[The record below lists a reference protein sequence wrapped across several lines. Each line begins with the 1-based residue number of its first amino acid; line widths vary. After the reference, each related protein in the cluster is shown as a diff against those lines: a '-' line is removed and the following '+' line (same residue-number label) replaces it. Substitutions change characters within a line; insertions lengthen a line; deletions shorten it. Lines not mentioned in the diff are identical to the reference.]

1 MQRVSIQR
9 SRKGRVLGGVARGIA
24 EKFAIDPLYVRLAF
38 VLLTLASGVGV
49 FLYAAG
55 LVLMP
60 DDKGSLSRVGK
71 SLDSDSDVTQ
81 GLAFGAIV
89 LGTALLLRRIGVW
102 FPARLLW
109 PGVFIFTGLAMVWRR
124 NADNPNMTGG
134 DFHSFTEA
142 IKSAKSPEQVWRVV
156 TSHWTGSSKSTSARV
171 VAGGLLVFS
180 GSGAL
185 FASGQPLQAV
195 RNAVVPAFLLLVG
208 LAVIAGPW
216 LLRLSNDLSEERN
229 ARIRSEERADIAAHL
244 HDSVLQTLAII
255 QRRADQPKEVVTL
268 ARRQERELRAWL
280 YDGTQVRSEGQAQSL
295 GEAIEAV
302 ADDVERD
309 FGVRV
314 DVVKVGDCPVDQRM
328 EALVAA
334 AREAMVNSAKHS
346 GVEDISVYLEASPD
360 EVELFV
366 RDRGAGFDEA
376 TVAVD
381 RRGLRDSIRGR
392 VEKLGGE
399 VRVHSEMGVGTEVQF
414 RLDRGGAD
422 RNPVDRSP
430 VDRSSTDRT
439 PVDRSAVDRS
449 PLDRNPVDRSRVDR
463 SSADRT
469 PADNSAGDRSPVDT
483 SNQKEAS

>member
-1 MQRVSIQR
+1 M
-9 SRKGRVLGGVARGIA
+9 ARGIA
-24 EKFAIDPLYVRLAF
+24 QKLAIDPLYVRLAF

-60 DDKGSLSRVGK
+60 DEKGSLSRVGK
-71 SLDSDSDVTQ
+71 SLDADSDVTQ

-89 LGTALLLRRIGVW
+89 LGAALLLRRIGVW

-124 NADNPNMTGG
+124 NADDPKTIGG

-142 IKSAKSPEQVWRVV
+142 LKSAKSPQQVWRVV
-156 TSHWTGSSKSTSARV
+156 TSHWTGSTKSTSARV

-216 LLRLSNDLSEERN
+216 LLRLNNDLSEERT

-255 QRRADQPKEVVTL
+255 QRRADQPKEIVTL

-280 YDGTQVRSEGQAQSL
+280 YDGTQVRSEGQAQSI

-314 DVVKVGDCPVDQRM
+314 DVVKVGDCPVDQRT

-346 GVEDISVYLEASPD
+346 GVEDISVYLEVSGD

-366 RDRGAGFDEA
+366 RDRGTGFDEA
-376 TVAVD
+376 TIAPD

-399 VRVHSEMGVGTEVQF
+399 VRVHSEIGVGTEVQF
-414 RLDRGGAD
+414 RLDRSL
-422 RNPVDRSP
+422 VDRSL
-430 VDRSSTDRT
+430 VDRNLVDRDTDKSSTKNSVT
-439 PVDRSAVDRS
+439 
-449 PLDRNPVDRSRVDR
+449 N
-463 SSADRT
+463 
-469 PADNSAGDRSPVDT
+469 DNSTVPPAL
-483 SNQKEAS
+483 NQKEAL

>member
-1 MQRVSIQR
+1 VQRVSIHR
-9 SRKGRVLGGVARGIA
+9 ARKGRVLGGVARGIA
-24 EKFAIDPLYVRLAF
+24 QKYAIDPLYVRLAF

-60 DDKGSLSRVGK
+60 DEKGSLSRVGK
-71 SLDSDSDVTQ
+71 SLESDSDVTQ

-89 LGTALLLRRIGVW
+89 LGTALLLRRVGVW

-124 NADNPNMTGG
+124 NADDPKTNRG

-142 IKSAKSPEQVWRVV
+142 LKAAKGPQQVWQVV
-156 TSHWTGSSKSTSARV
+156 TAHWTGSTKSTSARV
-171 VAGGLLVFS
+171 VAGGLLVLS

-185 FASGQPLQAV
+185 FASGKPLQAV
-195 RNAVVPAFLLLVG
+195 RNAIVPALLLLVG

-216 LLRLSNDLSEERN
+216 LLRLNSDLSEERN

-280 YDGTQVRSEGQAQSL
+280 YDGTQVRAEGQAQTI

-314 DVVKVGDCPVDQRM
+314 DVVKVGDCPVDQRT

-346 GVEDISVYLEASPD
+346 GVEEISVYLEATSD
-360 EVELFV
+360 DVELFV

-376 TVAVD
+376 TVASD
-381 RRGLRDSIRGR
+381 RRGLRDSIRAR

-399 VRVHSEMGVGTEVQF
+399 VRVHTELGVGTEVQF
-414 RLDRGGAD
+414 RLDRTPVE
-422 RNPVDRSP
+422 RNSVDRTS
-430 VDRSSTDRT
+430 VDRTSVDRT
-439 PVDRSAVDRS
+439 SVA
-449 PLDRNPVDRSRVDR
+449 
-463 SSADRT
+463 
-469 PADNSAGDRSPVDT
+469 
-483 SNQKEAS
+483 NQKEAV

>member
-1 MQRVSIQR
+1 VRRISIHR

-24 EKFAIDPLYVRLAF
+24 QEFEIDPLYVRLAF
-38 VLLTLASGVGV
+38 VLLTLASGVGI

-60 DDKGSLSRVGK
+60 DEQGSLSRVGK

-89 LGTALLLRRIGVW
+89 LGAALLLRRIGVW

-124 NADNPNMTGG
+124 GADDPQAKSG
-134 DFHSFTEA
+134 DFHSFSEA
-142 IKSAKSPEQVWRVV
+142 LKAAKTPQQFWQAI
-156 TSHWTGSSKSTSARV
+156 TSHWTGSTKSTSARV
-171 VAGGLLVFS
+171 VAGGLLVLS

-208 LAVIAGPW
+208 LGVIAGPW
-216 LLRLSNDLSEERN
+216 LLRLNKDLSEERN

-255 QRRADQPKEVVTL
+255 QRRADQPKEVITL

-280 YDGTQVRSEGQAQSL
+280 YDGTQLRAEGQAQSL
-295 GEAIEAV
+295 GEALEVV

-309 FGVRV
+309 FGVRL
-314 DVVKVGDCPVDQRM
+314 DVVKVGDCPVDSRT

-334 AREAMVNSAKHS
+334 AREAMVNAAKHS
-346 GVEDISVYLEASPD
+346 GVEDISVYLEASVD

-376 TVAVD
+376 TIAVD

-399 VRVHSEMGVGTEVQF
+399 VRVHTELGVGTEVQF
-414 RLDRGGAD
+414 RLNRTADQSAD
-422 RNPVDRSP
+422 RNSLPS
-430 VDRSSTDRT
+430 
-439 PVDRSAVDRS
+439 
-449 PLDRNPVDRSRVDR
+449 
-463 SSADRT
+463 
-469 PADNSAGDRSPVDT
+469 
-483 SNQKEAS
+483 QKETS

>member
-1 MQRVSIQR
+1 VQRVSIHR

-24 EKFAIDPLYVRLAF
+24 QKFAIDPLYVRLAF

-49 FLYAAG
+49 FLYAAC

-60 DDKGSLSRVGK
+60 DEKGSLSRVGK
-71 SLDSDSDVTQ
+71 SLESDSDVSQ

-124 NADNPNMTGG
+124 NADDHGAKHG
-134 DFHSFTEA
+134 DFRSFTEGL
-142 IKSAKSPEQVWRVV
+142 KSAKGPQQVWQVV
-156 TSHWTGSSKSTSARV
+156 TAHWAGSTKSTSARV
-171 VAGGLLVFS
+171 VAGGLLVLS

-195 RNAVVPAFLLLVG
+195 RNALVPAFLLLVG
-208 LAVIAGPW
+208 LGVIAGPW

-280 YDGTQVRSEGQAQSL
+280 YDGTQVRADGQAQSI
-295 GEAIEAV
+295 GEAIETV

-314 DVVKVGDCPVDQRM
+314 DVVKVGDCPLDQRM
-328 EALVAA
+328 EAVVAA

-346 GVEDISVYLEASPD
+346 GVEDISVYLEASSD

-376 TVAVD
+376 TVATD
-381 RRGLRDSIRGR
+381 RHGLRDSIRGR

-399 VRVHSEMGVGTEVQF
+399 VRVHSEIGVGTEVQF
-414 RLDRGGAD
+414 RLDRNSKDQSSREPIAKEQVSKEQVGKEQVGKEQVGKA
-422 RNPVDRSP
+422 PVSKE
-430 VDRSSTDRT
+430 
-439 PVDRSAVDRS
+439 
-449 PLDRNPVDRSRVDR
+449 
-463 SSADRT
+463 
-469 PADNSAGDRSPVDT
+469 SAGSDQVGKDQNLSQ
-483 SNQKEAS
+483 NQKATS

>member
-1 MQRVSIQR
+1 MQRRLSIQR
-9 SRKGRVLGGVARGIA
+9 SRKGRVLGGVAKGIA
-24 EKFAIDPLYVRLAF
+24 QEFDIDPLYVRLAF

-60 DDKGSLSRVGK
+60 DEKGSMSRVGK
-71 SLDSDSDVTQ
+71 TLDSDSDVTQ

-89 LGTALLLRRIGVW
+89 LGAALLLRRIGVW

-124 NADNPNMTGG
+124 GANDPETKKG
-134 DFHSFTEA
+134 DFQAFGEA
-142 IKSAKSPEQVWRVV
+142 LRNAKNPQQVWQVI
-156 TSHWTGSSKSTSARV
+156 TQNWTGSTKSTLARV
-171 VAGGLLVFS
+171 VAGGLLVLS

-195 RNAVVPAFLLLVG
+195 RNAIVPALLLLVG

-216 LLRLSNDLSEERN
+216 LLRLNKDLSAERT

-255 QRRADQPKEVVTL
+255 QRRADQPKEIITL

-280 YDGTQVRSEGQAQSL
+280 YDGTQLRAEGQAQSV

-309 FGVRV
+309 FGVRI
-314 DVVKVGDCPVDQRM
+314 DVVKVGDCPIDAST

-334 AREAMVNSAKHS
+334 AREAMVNAAKHS
-346 GVEDISVYLEASPD
+346 GVADISVYLEASVD

-366 RDRGAGFDEA
+366 RDRGAGFVES
-376 TVAVD
+376 TVADD
-381 RRGLRDSIRGR
+381 RRGLRDSIRSR

-399 VRVHSEMGVGTEVQF
+399 VRVHSELGVGTEVQF
-414 RLDRGGAD
+414 RLE
-422 RNPVDRSP
+422 RNTSGPASVSP
-430 VDRSSTDRT
+430 PLRLGR
-439 PVDRSAVDRS
+439 AVDLEDS
-449 PLDRNPVDRSRVDR
+449 VDAVQVEAALVEQDPVRPSASEQGAREKTLAGTTVDEQR
-463 SSADRT
+463 ET
-469 PADNSAGDRSPVDT
+469 V
-483 SNQKEAS
+483 

>member
-1 MQRVSIQR
+1 VALAGIRDTALTAPRNRGRLLSVQRVSIHR
-9 SRKGRVLGGVARGIA
+9 ARKGRVFGGVARGIA
-24 EKFAIDPLYVRLAF
+24 NKFAIDPLYVRLAF

-49 FLYAAG
+49 FLYVAG
-55 LVLMP
+55 LALMP
-60 DDKGSLSRVGK
+60 DEKGSLSRVGK

-89 LGTALLLRRIGVW
+89 LGTALLLRRVGVW

-124 NADNPNMTGG
+124 NADDPKTSGG

-142 IKSAKSPEQVWRVV
+142 LKSAKGPQQIWHVITV
-156 TSHWTGSSKSTSARV
+156 HWTGSTKSTSARV
-171 VAGGLLVFS
+171 VAGGLLVLS

-195 RNAVVPAFLLLVG
+195 RNALVPAFLLLVG

-216 LLRLSNDLSEERN
+216 LLRLNNDLSEERN

-255 QRRADQPKEVVTL
+255 QRRADQPKEIVTL

-280 YDGTQVRSEGQAQSL
+280 YDGTQVRGEGQARSI

-314 DVVKVGDCPVDQRM
+314 DVVKVGDCPVDQRS

-334 AREAMVNSAKHS
+334 AREAMVNAAKHS
-346 GVEDISVYLEASPD
+346 GVEDISVYFEASAD
-360 EVELFV
+360 EIELFV
-366 RDRGAGFDEA
+366 RDRGAGFDVETIA
-376 TVAVD
+376 AD

-399 VRVHSEMGVGTEVQF
+399 VSVHSEIGVGTEVQF
-414 RLDRGGAD
+414 RFDRAAVE
-422 RNPVDRSP
+422 RSAVERSAVDRSAA
-430 VDRSSTDRT
+430 DRSAA
-439 PVDRSAVDRS
+439 DRSAVDRS
-449 PLDRNPVDRSRVDR
+449 AVMNNVV
-463 SSADRT
+463 A
-469 PADNSAGDRSPVDT
+469 
-483 SNQKEAS
+483 NQKEAL

>member
-60 DDKGSLSRVGK
+60 DEKGSLSRVGK
-71 SLDSDSDVTQ
+71 SLDADSDVTQ

-124 NADNPNMTGG
+124 NADEKETNGG
-134 DFHSFTEA
+134 DFHSFTESVKA
-142 IKSAKSPEQVWRVV
+142 AKNPQQIWLVI
-156 TSHWTGSSKSTSARV
+156 TSHWTGSTKSTSARL

-216 LLRLSNDLSEERN
+216 LLRLNSDLSAERN

-255 QRRADQPKEVVTL
+255 QRRADQPKEIVTL

-280 YDGTQVRSEGQAQSL
+280 YDGTQVRTQGQAQSI

-314 DVVKVGDCPVDQRM
+314 DVVKVGDCPVDQRT

-346 GVEDISVYLEASPD
+346 GVADISVYLEASSD
-360 EVELFV
+360 EVEMFV

-376 TVAVD
+376 TVATD

-392 VEKLGGE
+392 IEKLGGE
-399 VRVHSEMGVGTEVQF
+399 VRVHSEIGVGTEVQF
-414 RLDRGGAD
+414 RLDRSA
-422 RNPVDRSP
+422 
-430 VDRSSTDRT
+430 
-439 PVDRSAVDRS
+439 VDRSAVDHS
-449 PLDRNPVDRSRVDR
+449 AVDRSAADHSAVDR
-463 SSADRT
+463 S
-469 PADNSAGDRSPVDT
+469 AGHGVTTDCSPS
-483 SNQKEAS
+483 SNEKEQ

>member
-1 MQRVSIQR
+1 VQRVSIHR
-9 SRKGRVLGGVARGIA
+9 ARKGRVFGGVARGIA
-24 EKFAIDPLYVRLAF
+24 QKYAIEPLYVRLAF

-60 DDKGSLSRVGK
+60 DEKGSLSRVGK
-71 SLDSDSDVTQ
+71 SLESDSDVTQ

-89 LGTALLLRRIGVW
+89 LGTALLLRRVGVW

-124 NADNPNMTGG
+124 NADDPKTNRG
-134 DFHSFTEA
+134 DFSSFTEA
-142 IKSAKSPEQVWRVV
+142 LKAAKGPQQVWQVV
-156 TSHWTGSSKSTSARV
+156 TAHWTGSTKSTSARV

-185 FASGQPLQAV
+185 FASGKPLQAV
-195 RNAVVPAFLLLVG
+195 RNAIVPALLLLVG

-216 LLRLSNDLSEERN
+216 LLRLNSDLSEERN

-280 YDGTQVRSEGQAQSL
+280 YDGTQVRAEGHAQTI

-314 DVVKVGDCPVDQRM
+314 DVVKVGDCPVDQRT

-346 GVEDISVYLEASPD
+346 GVEEISVYLEATSD
-360 EVELFV
+360 DVELFV

-376 TVAVD
+376 TVAAD
-381 RRGLRDSIRGR
+381 RRGLRDSIRAR

-399 VRVHSEMGVGTEVQF
+399 VRVHTELGVGTEVQF
-414 RLDRGGAD
+414 RLDR
-422 RNPVDRSP
+422 
-430 VDRSSTDRT
+430 T
-439 PVDRSAVDRS
+439 PVDRTSVERTSVERTSVANQTSVDR
-449 PLDRNPVDRSRVDR
+449 
-463 SSADRT
+463 
-469 PADNSAGDRSPVDT
+469 T
-483 SNQKEAS
+483 SVASQKEAV